1 MGHEAGKRKK
11 QKDEDKFQSFF
22 SLDSR
27 ETRERVDVGGKVD
40 EGSASESSGNDDD
53 EKDIQ
58 SYGPGW
64 RVEFRPL
71 EIQLTD
77 FENAA
82 FSLLTVLT
90 TRCMLAMGYNFYLPI
105 SLVEENMRRAQL
117 QNAVIEQTFWVR
129 KESFLRP
136 PMDNIPTPA
145 PGGVGVGTGVGVG
158 VVDGD
163 KDLSC
168 ITYGDVESGRSLV
181 PAMSEITP
189 IEMSLHEFFTGNQTT
204 GFLGLIPAI
213 YGYLTALGCD
223 ASTIDKLQP
232 YLTLL
237 QNRASGEGNRSI
249 LINLNLTL
257 IYSTSFLKY
266 EIATLKILN
275 TLISLTNIYYLHQP
289 LQQTSRR
296 VANRRTMDANLC
308 PQSSWIH
315 WQRHRDPGGRE
326 RFVNTL

>member
-1 MGHEAGKRKK
+1 MIVGHEAGKRKQ
-11 QKDEDKFQSFF
+11 QKDEKKFQSYF

-27 ETRERVDVGGKVD
+27 REKKEKVD
-40 EGSASESSGNDDD
+40 ASGSGSAPELLEHDD

-105 SLVEENMRRAQL
+105 SLVEENMRRSQL
-117 QNAVIEQTFWVR
+117 QNAVIEQKFWVR
-129 KESFLRP
+129 NESFHRP
-136 PMDNIPTPA
+136 LVNTIPPPA
-145 PGGVGVGTGVGVG
+145 SLTSAVRT
-158 VVDGD
+158 VDGD
-163 KDLSC
+163 KKSSC
-168 ITYGDVESGRSLV
+168 TTYGDVESGRSLV

-189 IEMSLHEFFTGNQTT
+189 VEMSLHEFFAGNQTT

-223 ASTIDKLQP
+223 SSTIDKLRP

-237 QNRASGEGNRSI
+237 QKRASGE
-249 LINLNLTL
+249 
-257 IYSTSFLKY
+257 
-266 EIATLKILN
+266 
-275 TLISLTNIYYLHQP
+275 
-289 LQQTSRR
+289 
-296 VANRRTMDANLC
+296 
-308 PQSSWIH
+308 
-315 WQRHRDPGGRE
+315 
-326 RFVNTL
+326 